1 MKGEGAKD
9 FQALGREIQEKY
21 GGSAG
26 PAAAAKWEKYDPRVA
41 DWLVENLFGQVYGN
55 EVLDL
60 RTRCLCTI
68 TALIVQGNEGPMA
81 NHMRSAFRLGIK
93 KEELVELIAQMVW
106 YAGMPA
112 ATKAINV
119 LDKVLTDENK

>member
-1 MKGEGAKD
+1 MKEESGKD
-9 FQALGREIQEKY
+9 LRTVGSETQEKY
-21 GGSAG
+21 SGSAG
-26 PAAAAKWEKYDPRVA
+26 RAAVAKWQKYDPRVA
-41 DWLVENLFGQVYGN
+41 SWLVENLFGQVYGN

-68 TALIVQGNEGPMA
+68 TALIVQGNEGALA
-81 NHMRSAFRLGIK
+81 NHMRSALHLGIK

-112 ATKAINV
+112 ATKAVNV
-119 LDKVLTDENK
+119 LDQLVTEENK